1 MKILFLFNFWLRLT
15 VSCVLLYFTHYYSIR
30 FLGGVSK
37 ESLLLQSYCANYA
50 LAIFIFGTLC
60 LLRKRFNDH
69 LGFLFLY
76 GSFAKF
82 AVFFIFFYP
91 VYHSDGHMNR
101 QEFLEFFI
109 PYLICLSIGTYYVS
123 LLLNLPT
130 KEK

>member
-1 MKILFLFNFWLRLT
+1 MKLLFLFNFWLRLT
-15 VSCVLLYFTHYYSIR
+15 VSCVFLYFAHNYSIC
-30 FLGGVSK
+30 FLGVGSE
-37 ESLLLQSYCANYA
+37 ESLLLESYCANYG
-50 LAIFIFGTLC
+50 LAIFIFGALC

-82 AVFFIFFYP
+82 AVFFVFFYP
-91 VYHSDGHMNR
+91 FYQGDGHMNR

-109 PYLICLSIGTYYVS
+109 PYLVCLSIGTYYVS
-123 LLLNLPT
+123 LLLNLPA